1 MLILSG
7 LLALLCFTIA
17 GLAGAY
23 ALGTVIVSDDDDGVM
38 M

>member
-7 LLALLCFTIA
+7 LLALFCFTIA

-23 ALGTVIVSDDDDGVM
+23 ALGSVVVSDDDEVM